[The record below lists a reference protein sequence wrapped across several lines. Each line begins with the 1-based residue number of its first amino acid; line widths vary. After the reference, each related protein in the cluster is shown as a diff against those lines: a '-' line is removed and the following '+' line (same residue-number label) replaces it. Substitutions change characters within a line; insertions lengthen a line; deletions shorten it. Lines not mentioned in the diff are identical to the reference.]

1 MSLRYHSLYGMFLIV
16 DLFITVNTL
25 FFRHLPQLTGNEPK
39 WTNCNEQ
46 RTKKYLSWKLRR
58 DSLLEKCK
66 KLILTGFFC
75 LIDMH
80 LSICPLGIDV

>member
-39 WTNCNEQ
+39 
-46 RTKKYLSWKLRR
+46 
-58 DSLLEKCK
+58 
-66 KLILTGFFC
+66 
-75 LIDMH
+75 
-80 LSICPLGIDV
+80 